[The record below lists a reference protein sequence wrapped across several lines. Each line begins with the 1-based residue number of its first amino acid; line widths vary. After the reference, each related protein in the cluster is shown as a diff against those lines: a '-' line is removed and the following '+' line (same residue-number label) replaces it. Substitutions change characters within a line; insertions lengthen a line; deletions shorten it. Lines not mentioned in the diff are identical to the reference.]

1 MFVTVTQFH
10 SSLIFEGKAGYTR
23 ASQGRL
29 LALPANGKL
38 LTVKNDLAYH
48 EMELII
54 PLKSFIV
61 QAPESIL

>member
-10 SSLIFEGKAGYTR
+10 YSLIFEGKAGYTR

-29 LALPANGKL
+29 LALPANVEVTNSEKWSSL
-38 LTVKNDLAYH
+38 FQR
-48 EMELII
+48 ELNV
-54 PLKSFIV
+54 LVKSFIV